1 MDPTRKADL
10 AKIHIAK
17 KELRLTNDD
26 YQVLLKNTFGVA
38 SAGKLDA
45 SGRQRLL
52 THFERIGWKP
62 SGQQGTTRA
71 RPKRPTPSADA
82 APLVRRIRAQLISLG
97 RKPDSYADGIA
108 RQMFGDEAPKYFEW
122 LNPVNLRKVSLALDY
137 EQRRK
142 GAPQ

>member
-17 KELRLTNDD
+17 KDLRLTNDD
-26 YQVLLKNTFGVA
+26 YQALLKNTFGVA
-38 SAGKLDA
+38 SAGELDA

-97 RKPDSYADGIA
+97 RLPDNYADGIA